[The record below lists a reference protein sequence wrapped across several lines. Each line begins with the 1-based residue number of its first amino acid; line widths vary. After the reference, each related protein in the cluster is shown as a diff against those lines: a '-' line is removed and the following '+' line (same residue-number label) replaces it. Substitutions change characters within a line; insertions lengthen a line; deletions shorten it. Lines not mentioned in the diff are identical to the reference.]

1 VSDVQCVI
9 GGKLVAG
16 DRRGEV
22 RNPAS
27 TADIVG
33 TFPLLGAADV
43 DAAVAAAAAALP
55 GWSATP
61 AVERARLLAG
71 AGPVL
76 MGLDLIPSLVA
87 EQGKVYWEAF
97 AEVAFYDMAVNLY
110 QPMAEALDAG
120 ELLVDDESGR
130 IRLTRRPVGVVAA
143 FTAWNWPFALSAGKV
158 VPALIAGNT
167 VVLKPSPVDPLSTL
181 RAMAALAELLPPGVV
196 NVVTG
201 DDETVSARLMAHP
214 LVRMTT
220 FTGGTGAGRYAA
232 EAAAPSFK
240 RTVLELGGNDAALL
254 LDDAVIDTTLCQR
267 LTQAAFVTSG
277 QVCIAL
283 KRVYAP
289 ADRVAELA
297 EGMAAVLD
305 GTCVVGNGL
314 ESGITMGPVTTERQ
328 RDRVAGLIAA
338 AADAGGT
345 VRACGRLAA
354 DPSAGY
360 FLQPHL
366 VTGLDEKH
374 PVVAEEQFG
383 PVLPI
388 QPYTSLEEGI
398 GLVNDTDCG
407 LTASVWTADEARG
420 FEVAER
426 LEAGAAFVNIHGLMA
441 VNPLAPM
448 GGVKTSGLGREY
460 GLLGLQAYT
469 EPKVLSNWKSPMA

>member
-1 VSDVQCVI
+1 MSDVQCVI
-9 GGKLVAG
+9 GGKLVSG

-33 TFPLLGAADV
+33 TFPMLGAADV
-43 DAAVAAAAAALP
+43 DAAVAAATAALP

-61 AVERARLLAG
+61 AVERARLLAE

-76 MGLDLIPSLVA
+76 TGLDLIPSLVA

-97 AEVAFYDMAVNLY
+97 AEVAFYDMAINLY
-110 QPMAEALDAG
+110 QPMAQALDEG

-130 IRLTRRPVGVVAA
+130 VRLTRRPVGVVAA

-240 RTVLELGGNDAALL
+240 RTVLELGGNDAALV
-254 LDDAVIDTTLCQR
+254 LDDAVIDRTLCQR

-289 ADRVAELA
+289 ADKVAELA

-305 GTCVVGNGL
+305 ETCVVGNGL
-314 ESGITMGPVTTERQ
+314 DDGITMGPVTTERQ

-338 AADAGGT
+338 AAEAGGS
-345 VRACGRLAA
+345 VRPCGRLAA

-388 QPYTSLEEGI
+388 QPYDTLDEGVR
-398 GLVNDTDCG
+398 LVNNTDCG
-407 LTASVWTADEARG
+407 LTASVWTADESRG

-426 LEAGAAFVNIHGLMA
+426 LEAGAAFVNIHGLFA

-448 GGVKTSGLGREY
+448 GGIKTSGLGREY

-469 EPKVLSNWKSPMA
+469 EPKVLSSWKSPMA